1 MISEIENLA
10 DVSFIDEKTL
20 DEVQEDLINAYQE
33 RYEELTGKTLT
44 LRRADA
50 ESLKL
55 YAVSVVL
62 YQMYLHIDM
71 AGKMDLLKYAY
82 GDFLDNL
89 GALRSVTR
97 LEASAATC
105 TVRFTLSAEQ
115 SSAVTIPAET
125 RVSNGDLYFE
135 VDETTE
141 IAAGDTYAD
150 VTCTCQTEGEEGN
163 GLLAGTITTLV
174 DPIAYVDSVTNI
186 DETTGGSDIEDD
198 DSFAE
203 RIYLAPSSYSV
214 AGPKD
219 AYVYYAQSY
228 STAIGDVEVTSPEPC
243 EVEVRVLMADG
254 SLPSDEVLE
263 GIAETLSADDIRPLT
278 DQVTVLAPSEQ
289 EFDIEFTYYI
299 NNSDADTAV
308 AIQTAVAEAVEEYI
322 EWQTY
327 TIGKDINPSYLTKLI
342 MDAGAKRVEITSP
355 EFTTV
360 PAGYVARIGSQ
371 SVTYGGLEDD

>member
-20 DEVQEDLINAYQE
+20 DEVQEDLIEAYQE

-115 SSAVTIPAET
+115 TSAVTIPAET

-254 SLPSDEVLE
+254 SLPSDEVLA

-289 EFDIEFTYYI
+289 EFDIDFTYYI
-299 NNSDADTAV
+299 NNSDADTTV

-342 MDAGAKRVEITSP
+342 MDAGAKRVEIASP
-355 EFTTV
+355 EFTAV
-360 PAGYVARIGSQ
+360 PAGYVARVGSQ

>member
-20 DEVQEDLINAYQE
+20 DEVQEDLIEAYQE

-115 SSAVTIPAET
+115 TSAVTIPAET

-263 GIAETLSADDIRPLT
+263 GIAETLSADDVRPLT
-278 DQVTVLAPSEQ
+278 DQVSVLAPSEQ

-355 EFTTV
+355 EFTAV
-360 PAGYVARIGSQ
+360 PAGYVARVGSQ